1 MKPRDLEL
9 LSAYLDGQLKPSDS
23 VRLEA
28 RLKTDPE
35 LASVLTDLRSTRNLL
50 RKLPARRA
58 PRNFTLTRKMV
69 GQNPPLPRA
78 YPLFRFATT
87 LATLLFI
94 FSFGVNTFGRQM
106 ASQALGFG
114 RGGGGGD
121 NNATEESVQLYSAP
135 AAAPAAAATQAPAAT
150 EAPLLQMA
158 PLATQTPPTEDNTG
172 IAETPAS
179 KSAGDTANA
188 VNPNQ
193 PQTQSE
199 AQNPVQSPAPLVP
212 SLWQIVLA
220 IIAIASAAF
229 MFAMRQLSAHRW
241 K

>member
-1 MKPRDLEL
+1 MKLRDLEL

-23 VRLEA
+23 ARLEA

-35 LASVLTDLRSTRNLL
+35 LASVLTDLRSTRSLL

-78 YPLFRFATT
+78 YPLFRFATA

-114 RGGGGGD
+114 RGGGGGGD
-121 NNATEESVQLYSAP
+121 NSATEESVQLYSAP
-135 AAAPAAAATQAPAAT
+135 AAAAPAATQAPAAT

-158 PLATQTPPTEDNTG
+158 PVATQLPPTEDST
-172 IAETPAS
+172 IAETPAA

-193 PQTQSE
+193 PPAPNE